1 MTTQLNVKELVNEV
15 FGEGYYELT
24 NRINKDIQTTERNAK
39 LTVIQ
44 DINKC
49 RQLMGDKPCVD
60 QLFYNLYDKSL
71 SVLQATLVEFEDT
84 AYHYAREKGLLNKN
98 HK

>member
-1 MTTQLNVKELVNEV
+1 MTTPHLKALIDET
-15 FGEGYYELT
+15 FGKGYYDLT
-24 NRINKDIQTTERNAK
+24 NKSKGIHTTERNAK

-49 RQLMGDKPCVD
+49 RQLMGDNPCVD
-60 QLFYNLYDKSL
+60 ELFYNLYDKSL
-71 SVLQATLVEFEDT
+71 KVLQATLIEFEDT

-98 HK
+98 KR